1 MSEILTLIEQELAP
15 RFGLSAA
22 QCEQFARYYALL
34 VDWNSRINLTAIT
47 EPQAVVEKH
56 FLDSLLLLDDVQFK
70 EGDTLIDVGTG
81 AGFPGIPLAIVC
93 PGLEVTLLDSLRK
106 RVTFLETVCGEL
118 ELSNVTAAHERAEL
132 FAKQTAHRDAYD
144 WATARAVA
152 RLPLLCEY
160 CLPFVKAGGHFIACK
175 GPDGAAELV
184 EADKALAALNG
195 RHKATYHHTLP
206 GGETRDILLI
216 EKTAPTP
223 KRFPRKPG
231 TAAKSPLV

>member
-1 MSEILTLIEQELAP
+1 MSDMLTLIEQELAP
-15 RFGLSAA
+15 RFALSASQCA
-22 QCEQFARYYALL
+22 QFVRYHELL

-47 EPQAVVEKH
+47 APQAVLEKH
-56 FLDSLLLLDDVQFK
+56 FLDSLLLLDDVCFGD
-70 EGDTLIDVGTG
+70 GDTLIDVGTG

-93 PGLEVTLLDSLRK
+93 PNLQVTLLDSLRK
-106 RVTFLETVCGEL
+106 RVTFLETVAAEL
-118 ELSNVTAAHERAEL
+118 GLSNVIAVHERAEL
-132 FAKQTAHRDAYD
+132 FAKQPAQRDAYD

-160 CLPFVKAGGHFIACK
+160 CLPFVKAGGHFLACK
-175 GPDGAAELV
+175 GPDGAAELA
-184 EADKALAALNG
+184 EAGKALAALNG

-231 TAAKSPLV
+231 AAAKAPLV